1 MTLHLLQIMKPKCTT
16 EGRLCVWF
24 PFCQK
29 QVWACGGNNFSNC
42 KFINEEHKI
51 NKKSSTE
58 IDERKEFVRLEKEK
72 ETATRARKRQRV
84 IKGIVAKARTQKNKS
99 RTHLKNK
106 PDEGTKTSNAITI
119 SEEEY
124 LSQEC
129 VVLGS
134 GKITADTMVLMQP
147 SMVESGDAMFT
158 SQS

>member
-16 EGRLCVWF
+16 EG
-24 PFCQK
+24 QK
-29 QVWACGGNNFSNC
+29 QVWACGGNTFSNC

-99 RTHLKNK
+99 GTHLKTK